1 MEMNDLSAV
10 LDAVT
15 SVGLRVA
22 RRVVEA
28 RGVPRRGRVEAD
40 AGRPQRR
47 RPPVP
52 VELAKF
58 LHTFFNEQS

>member
-28 RGVPRRGRVEAD
+28 GGVPRRGGVEAD

-47 RPPVP
+47 RTTVP
-52 VELAKF
+52 VELAQF
-58 LHTFFNEQS
+58 TNTFAKEFV